1 MTTTVTMPTRSTSSP
16 LNTALTK
23 TMSNTSSPSTIALS
37 PPPSLQPNS
46 DSFMEDQKQTKLILV
61 ESSAEQSSALSYL
74 RPSVVSLTS
83 HSPSPSSKEMGTG
96 AINTITT
103 IQKEESANLKTEST
117 TAAISVGQTDQKPVS
132 LTAAGTPR
140 KREPVDPSRCIYPC
154 DCCGKAFTT
163 KFNLKRHINMH
174 CSPSKEAGV
183 PLQGPPS
190 ASQPSRKHREKRE
203 AKLVASISKE
213 SVQGVVRSAT
223 SSDTQEICLSSLPGS
238 AKKGKKARQGKKR
251 ISFEAGLSSTNNI
264 STQVNTKSNVQTIV
278 AGSVPLSSIS
288 NSNSPIVIQ
297 SNVVPNTS
305 VFQTPCKQ
313 KNISGN
319 SAIKSGVEGTNKESI
334 HVVQPKTITYQIG
347 SSSDGTLQFTL
358 APPCPSQDGLQTQ
371 PQITGITPN
380 LNKGG
385 SNILPISI
393 STESGIIKDAD
404 VTKRITM
411 PLQPQNLAQLTQS
424 LTSVVTTP
432 NIRELIE
439 KHRPKIS
446 VTSTTGSGST
456 TQPPIL
462 QMSSHHH
469 PTTSESVAVIQN
481 LSPVND
487 FGNRGNSQQQQAPR
501 IVRLIHNPGAISNT
515 SKTYLTPLAT
525 PISASSNM
533 VRPQPV
539 IHTGHQ
545 QITLQPPSTQNPA
558 SIPNVP
564 LIQLPPL
571 TFQHQTIPTASITVG
586 GAQAIQFP
594 QQPIPLIQALSST
607 TGIVNNQIPKQI
619 LLTNASSPGQTLN
632 LSELLPQSNS
642 RFITG
647 GDRNITLQ
655 QTANDS
661 TNTLPTGTV
670 LAVRTAPTSSVD
682 QVTLPS
688 IPAPNIA
695 KICHNLSHG
704 DDCQIRN
711 IAPTSISF
719 LSGTTTSLQQPDPSI
734 KYILPQPTI
743 SNPHQQ
749 PSVACV
755 ENSPIVFGNTPPAE
769 IFDSDDGEEGSSIAT
784 TSYDIPSPPPTSI
797 LHPNSWATS
806 GEESSITATPL
817 TCSQN
822 DPFVG
827 DASHVSAV
835 KSQPLKVENI
845 QSSEVVPS
853 GLFPMSNNNNSQ
865 ILISLQNSGTVDHI
879 RGSNNGNV
887 KGQIT
892 NNDGQCG
899 AVIKH
904 ASTPPQQTVPMTARQ
919 EFQDRKDMKDADNT
933 ESEYDD
939 NEDEDNDDDNESET
953 SSNAAASLLPSNQF
967 HGQLLAIPNGWLR
980 KVVSTGDAAGGTQQQ
995 KVFYY
1000 NPVGKRFSNQDEID
1014 QYFAKLGYSVGS
1026 TLFNFQPPLQQNLIS
1041 KMARPHQSMISK
1053 DLKNIATRSKS
1064 WKTRKD
1070 KLNGSKNNK
1079 NIKRR
1084 RSQEK
1089 FTKYSAERKI
1099 GTTRYPP
1106 RKRQKVLEKIHPIEI
1121 KSVEGDNKDANSPS
1135 KVKSGS
1141 SSSMSDEEKN
1151 QFVAIKTD
1159 PFSSSTIFDG
1169 TDQGQILG
1177 IFYFRFIV
1185 NQIN

>member
-1 MTTTVTMPTRSTSSP
+1 
-16 LNTALTK
+16 
-23 TMSNTSSPSTIALS
+23 
-37 PPPSLQPNS
+37 
-46 DSFMEDQKQTKLILV
+46 
-61 ESSAEQSSALSYL
+61 
-74 RPSVVSLTS
+74 
-83 HSPSPSSKEMGTG
+83 MGTG

-103 IQKEESANLKTEST
+103 IQKEESDSANFKTEST
-117 TAAISVGQTDQKPVS
+117 TAAISVGQTAEKPVS

-213 SVQGVVRSAT
+213 SVQGIVRSAT

-238 AKKGKKARQGKKR
+238 VKKGKKARQGKKR
-251 ISFEAGLSSTNNI
+251 ISFEAGLSNTNNI
-264 STQVNTKSNVQTIV
+264 STQVNTKSNVHTIV

-305 VFQTPCKQ
+305 VLQTPSKQ
-313 KNISGN
+313 KNISG
-319 SAIKSGVEGTNKESI
+319 SAVDGTNRDNQKGSI

-358 APPCPSQDGLQTQ
+358 APPTQQDGLQTQ
-371 PQITGITPN
+371 PHVAGISPN

-393 STESGIIKDAD
+393 STESGIIKNTE

-411 PLQPQNLAQLTQS
+411 PVQPQNLAQLTQS

-446 VTSTTGSGST
+446 VTSTTGSGSA
-456 TQPPIL
+456 TQPPII

-469 PTTSESVAVIQN
+469 PTTSESVAVHMIQN

-487 FGNRGNSQQQQAPR
+487 FGNRGNSSQQQQAPR
-501 IVRLIHNPGAISNT
+501 IVRLIHNPGAITNT

-525 PISASSNM
+525 PISAPSNM
-533 VRPQPV
+533 MRPQPV
-539 IHTGHQ
+539 IQAGHQ

-558 SIPNVP
+558 SIPSVP

-586 GAQAIQFP
+586 GSQAIQFP

-619 LLTNASSPGQTLN
+619 LLTNSSAPGQTLN
-632 LSELLPQSNS
+632 LSELLPQGNS

-647 GDRNITLQ
+647 GDGNITLQ

-719 LSGTTTSLQQPDPSI
+719 LSGTTGTSLQQPDPSI

-743 SNPHQQ
+743 ANPNQ

-755 ENSPIVFGNTPPAE
+755 ESSPIVFGNTPPAE

-784 TSYDIPSPPPTSI
+784 TSYDIPTPPPTSI
-797 LHPNSWATS
+797 FHPNSWATS
-806 GEESSITATPL
+806 NEESYSATPL

-835 KSQPLKVENI
+835 KSQPSKVENI

-853 GLFPMSNNNNSQ
+853 GLFPMSNNNSQ
-865 ILISLQNSGTVDHI
+865 ILISLQNSETVDHMV
-879 RGSNNGNV
+879 GSNNSNV
-887 KGQIT
+887 KGLMT
-892 NNDGQCG
+892 NNDGKCG
-899 AVIKH
+899 AVMKH
-904 ASTPPQQTVPMTARQ
+904 GATPPQQRTPRQ
-919 EFQDRKDMKDADNT
+919 EFKDTNDMKDEDNT

-980 KVVSTGDAAGGTQQQ
+980 KVVSTGDAVQGGTQQQ

-1026 TLFNFQPPLQQNLIS
+1026 TLFNFEPPVLQQNLIA
-1041 KMARPHQSMISK
+1041 KMARHQSLISK
-1053 DLKNIATRSKS
+1053 DLNLKNKNYASRSKS
-1064 WKTRKD
+1064 LKAGKE

-1079 NIKRR
+1079 NAQRR

-1099 GTTRYPP
+1099 GTRYPP

-1121 KSVEGDNKDANSPS
+1121 KPEESDNKDTNNLS

-1151 QFVAIKTD
+1151 LFVAIKTD

-1169 TDQGQILG
+1169 TEQGQILG
-1177 IFYFRFIV
+1177 TSFYKF
-1185 NQIN
+1185 